1 MKTACPPVYIMDKV
15 TTTGKMD
22 NVTQEAVSEPKH
34 SKYKSEESKATSKGE
49 DSPCNEKQPKRSKD
63 FQIFLS
69 QINALKFDK
78 YAC

>member
-1 MKTACPPVYIMDKV
+1 MDKV
-15 TTTGKMD
+15 TTGKMD
-22 NVTQEAVSEPKH
+22 NVTQEAVSEPKTPAISMKH

-49 DSPCNEKQPKRSKD
+49 DSPCNEKQPKRSND